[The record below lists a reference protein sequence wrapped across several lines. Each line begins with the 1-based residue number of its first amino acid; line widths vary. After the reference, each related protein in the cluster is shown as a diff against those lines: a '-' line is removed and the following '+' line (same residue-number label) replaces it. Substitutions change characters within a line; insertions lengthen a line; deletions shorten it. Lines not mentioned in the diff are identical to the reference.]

1 MNIVLGSNYESVVSE
16 TKKLANKTADLRNK
30 LAQIRNKLDDAYDG
44 QIDYDTEIKA
54 LEKRLNTQQIRMSNL
69 SSAVSSAFDGLLT
82 VDSKSIE
89 IDNGLKVILEV
100 TKITSSDTFKE
111 ISSSI
116 RSIIS
121 KYKDSKWADII
132 SSVIPPIGAG
142 GVVIG
147 GAVSVGRIVADVI
160 SDAVI
165 TTPDEFEDK
174 WSSKLYEDY
183 RAAVASCKVKPQLQ
197 VYSVYPNNN
206 KKSGLCNIASMTTL
220 LNRRL
225 ALDGKTDEKFTVE
238 EAIKANGCVIKR
250 GPVVV
255 NGTNQ
260 KAGYEY
266 SGGTAGSASKKY
278 VNSSGTSYQAVS
290 IGASAFNNNMKK
302 MGITDPNEYIVKL
315 LEEHPEGVL
324 LRNNT
329 ANHVAVITD
338 YEIIDG
344 KIQLNVQD
352 TDGYYGPIEGSP
364 LYKQSKNNVY
374 KDLNYISYLK

>member
-1 MNIVLGSNYESVVSE
+1 MNIVLGSNYESIVSE
-16 TKKLANKTADLRNK
+16 TKNLANKTMDLRNK

-89 IDNGLKVILEV
+89 IDNGLKAILEV
-100 TKITSSDTFKE
+100 TKITSSDAFKE
-111 ISSSI
+111 ISSGVKSI
-116 RSIIS
+116 VA

-132 SSVIPPIGAG
+132 SSVIPPAG
-142 GVVIG
+142 VAVIG
-147 GAVSVGRIVADVI
+147 GAVSVSKII
-160 SDAVI
+160 SDAVT
-165 TTPDEFEDK
+165 TTPDEFEEK
-174 WSSKLYEDY
+174 WSNTLYEDY
-183 RAAVASCKVKPQLQ
+183 RTAVASCKVEPQLQ
-197 VYSVYPNNN
+197 VYSVDSNNN

-238 EAIKANGCVIKR
+238 EAIEANGCVIKR
-250 GPVVV
+250 GPVSV
-255 NGTNQ
+255 NGKN
-260 KAGYEY
+260 KKYVGYEY

-278 VNSSGTSYQAVS
+278 VNSSGTAYQAVS
-290 IGASAFNNNMKK
+290 IGAAAFNNNMKNL
-302 MGITDPNEYIVKL
+302 GITDPNEYIVKL
-315 LEEHPEGVL
+315 LEEHPEGIL

-364 LYKQSKNNVY
+364 LYKQSKNNVF
-374 KDLNYISYLK
+374 KNLNYISYLE